1 MQTPSGEWAGS
12 EPPLLELAAGL
23 GLVVG
28 WAAAFCAAWAAWA
41 AWAAFS
47 AAFFW
52 AIRTAARRARYVRR
66 MVRALSRTIRA
77 ATSWCESIIMSS
89 LVRLGAALVSEIVPC

>member
-12 EPPLLELAAGL
+12 DPLLLELAAGL

-28 WAAAFCAAWAAWA
+28 WAAACCAALA

-47 AAFFW
+47 AACFL
-52 AIRTAARRARYVRR
+52 ASRTAARWARYLCR

-89 LVRLGAALVSEIVPC
+89 LVRLDAPLVTEIVP